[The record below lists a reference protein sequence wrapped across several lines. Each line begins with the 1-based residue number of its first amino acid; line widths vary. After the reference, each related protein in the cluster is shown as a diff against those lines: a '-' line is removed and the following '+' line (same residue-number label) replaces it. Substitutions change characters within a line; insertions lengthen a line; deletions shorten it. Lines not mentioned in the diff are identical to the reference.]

1 MQLTHLFKSPLQNY
15 TLAEK
20 IIILP
25 EHLMNIILKRMDQVL
40 NREKKLQRLTALRGL
55 QMEEQD
61 DPFKILI
68 GTILSARTRD
78 ENTTKVIKKLFT
90 RFRTPHDIASA
101 DIEEIKKLIHSIG
114 FYNVKAERIKQV
126 SQIIM
131 SRFGGQVPDDIDSL
145 LELPGVGRK
154 TANCVLV
161 YAFNKPAIPV
171 DIHVHRIS
179 NRLGL
184 IETNTVKQTE
194 TELNRIVNRRLW
206 TRVNNTFVMYGQ
218 NVCLPVRPM
227 CGICDLK
234 GMCKYYHYNCRRKY
248 SNQKVFSS

>member
-1 MQLTHLFKSPLQNY
+1 LPTTTYSMG
-15 TLAEK
+15 
-20 IIILP
+20 IIIKKMERALS
-25 EHLMNIILKRMDQVL
+25 
-40 NREKKLQRLTALRGL
+40 REKLQRLTALRGL
-55 QMEEQD
+55 HMEEQD

-78 ENTTKVIKKLFT
+78 ENTTKVVNKLFA
-90 RFRTPHDIASA
+90 RFKTPDDIASA
-101 DIEEIKKLIHSIG
+101 DIDEIKEIIHSIG

-126 SQIIM
+126 SQVIV
-131 SRFGGQVPDDIDSL
+131 SKFGGQVPDDIDSL

-171 DIHVHRIS
+171 DVHVHRIS

-184 IETNTVKQTE
+184 VNTKMAEQTE
-194 TELNRIVNRRLW
+194 LELSKMVDRRLW

-218 NVCLPVRPM
+218 NICLPVKPS
-227 CGICDLK
+227 CKVCDLK
-234 GMCKYYHYNCRRKY
+234 TICKYYYYYH
-248 SNQKVFSS
+248 SNQKVSSS

>member
-1 MQLTHLFKSPLQNY
+1 MS
-15 TLAEK
+15 
-20 IIILP
+20 
-25 EHLMNIILKRMDQVL
+25 IILKKMQRVL

-61 DPFKILI
+61 NPFKILI

-78 ENTTKVIKKLFT
+78 ENTTKVVKKLFA
-90 RFRTPHDIASA
+90 RFETPDDIASA
-101 DIEEIKKLIHSIG
+101 DIEEIKKLIRSIG

-126 SQIIM
+126 SQTIVNK
-131 SRFGGQVPDDIDSL
+131 FGGRVPDDIDSL

-171 DIHVHRIS
+171 DVHVHRIS

-184 IETNTVKQTE
+184 VDTKTVKQTE
-194 TELNRIVNRRLW
+194 LELNKMVDRRLW
-206 TRVNNTFVMYGQ
+206 TTVNNTFVMYGQ
-218 NVCLPVRPM
+218 NVCLPARPS
-227 CGICDLK
+227 CKICDLK
-234 GMCKYYHYNCRRKY
+234 GVCKYYNYSYNY
-248 SNQKVFSS
+248 SNQKVFSF

>member
-1 MQLTHLFKSPLQNY
+1 MS
-15 TLAEK
+15 
-20 IIILP
+20 
-25 EHLMNIILKRMDQVL
+25 IILKKMERVL
-40 NREKKLQRLTALRGL
+40 SREKKLLRMTALRGL

-61 DPFKILI
+61 DPYKILI

-78 ENTTKVIKKLFT
+78 ENTTKVIKKLFA
-90 RFRTPHDIASA
+90 RFRTPDDIASA
-101 DIEEIKKLIHSIG
+101 DIDEVKKLIHSIG

-126 SQIIM
+126 SQIIV
-131 SRFGGQVPDDIDSL
+131 SKFGGRVPDDIDSL

-171 DIHVHRIS
+171 DVHVHRIS

-184 IETNTVKQTE
+184 VDTKTVKQTE
-194 TELNRIVNRRLW
+194 RELNKMVDRRLW

-218 NVCLPVRPM
+218 NVCLPVKPT
-227 CGICDLK
+227 CKICDLR
-234 GMCKYYHYNCRRKY
+234 GVCKYYNYRYNY

>member
-1 MQLTHLFKSPLQNY
+1 
-15 TLAEK
+15 
-20 IIILP
+20 
-25 EHLMNIILKRMDQVL
+25 MDRVL

-55 QMEEQD
+55 QMEEQN

-90 RFRTPHDIASA
+90 RFKTPNDIASA

-131 SRFGGQVPDDIDSL
+131 SRFEGQVPDDIDSL

-171 DIHVHRIS
+171 DVHVHRIS

-184 IETNTVKQTE
+184 VDTKTVKQTE
-194 TELNRIVNRRLW
+194 IELNRIINRRIW

-218 NVCLPVRPM
+218 NVCLPTRPM
-227 CGICDLK
+227 CEICDLK
-234 GMCKYYHYNCRRKY
+234 GRCKFYNYGGRNY
-248 SNQKVFSS
+248 SSQKVSSS